1 MIFGSATMELKRQ
14 MLWIKK
20 VNDINKFVY
29 ICAMSNLINYKG
41 IHPGLILDREL
52 KRRSLKQRPFALSIG
67 EHPQTLNAITK
78 GKRSLPTALA
88 LKIEESLNLEEG
100 VLSLLQTYYN
110 IRQEKEKRIQQ
121 TPQLSL
127 FRKSLFWDTDFNK
140 LNWKQ
145 QYKAI
150 IKRIFERGNE
160 KEKNELIRFYGKK
173 KVQEVLG
180 QTSPDPYTLSTSQ

>member
-1 MIFGSATMELKRQ
+1 MIFGSASIELKRQ

-29 ICAMSNLINYKG
+29 ICVMSNLLNYKG
-41 IHPGLILDREL
+41 IHPGLVLDREL

-110 IRQEKEKRIQQ
+110 IRQEKEKRTQQ

-150 IKRIFERGNE
+150 IKRIFERGND
-160 KEKNELIRFYGKK
+160 KEKKELIRFYGKK

>member
-1 MIFGSATMELKRQ
+1 M
-14 MLWIKK
+14 
-20 VNDINKFVY
+20 
-29 ICAMSNLINYKG
+29 
-41 IHPGLILDREL
+41 
-52 KRRSLKQRPFALSIG
+52 SIG

-78 GKRSLPTALA
+78 GKRNLTTALA

-180 QTSPDPYTLSTSQ
+180 QTSPDPYKISTSL

>member
-1 MIFGSATMELKRQ
+1 
-14 MLWIKK
+14 
-20 VNDINKFVY
+20 
-29 ICAMSNLINYKG
+29 MSNLLNYKG
-41 IHPGLILDREL
+41 IHPGLVLDREL

-78 GKRSLPTALA
+78 GKRNLTTALA

-180 QTSPDPYTLSTSQ
+180 QTSPDPYKISTSL

>member
-1 MIFGSATMELKRQ
+1 MIFNSARMELKRQ

-29 ICAMSNLINYKG
+29 ICVMSNLLNYKG
-41 IHPGLILDREL
+41 IHPGLVLDREL

-78 GKRSLPTALA
+78 GKRNLTTALA

>member
-1 MIFGSATMELKRQ
+1 MIFGSASIELKRQ

-29 ICAMSNLINYKG
+29 ICVMSNLLNYKG
-41 IHPGLILDREL
+41 IHPGLVLDREL

-110 IRQEKEKRIQQ
+110 IRQEKEKRTQQ

-150 IKRIFERGNE
+150 IKRIFERGND
-160 KEKNELIRFYGKK
+160 KEKKELIRFYGKK

-180 QTSPDPYTLSTSQ
+180 QTSPDPYTLSTS

>member
-1 MIFGSATMELKRQ
+1 LIFGSASIELKRQ

-29 ICAMSNLINYKG
+29 ICVMSNLLNYKG
-41 IHPGLILDREL
+41 IHPGLVLDREL

-110 IRQEKEKRIQQ
+110 IRQEKEKRTQQ

-150 IKRIFERGNE
+150 IKRIFERGND
-160 KEKNELIRFYGKK
+160 KEKKELIRFYGKK